1 VAVGYFAGANTQG
14 NNAVAVGNEA
24 GRNTQGARAVAIGNM
39 AGNIRQLFGA
49 VAIGDSAGYTGQ
61 GQEAVAIGRNAA
73 LTGQGTYAVAIGY
86 AAGYQNQPQ
95 KSIVINASGSIFS
108 GAVESAC
115 YIRPVRALA
124 AATAVYY
131 NASTF
136 EVSYLTSSR
145 TTKNTIEDL
154 TMDTSVLHDLRPRT
168 FIYNS
173 DPDAGKQIGYIAEEV
188 AEINGH
194 FATYNEPNGSPAAI
208 NWNALS
214 VFLVE
219 EVKKLKRE
227 NEDLRAR
234 VLALEN
240 R

>member
-1 VAVGYFAGANTQG
+1 
-14 NNAVAVGNEA
+14 
-24 GRNTQGARAVAIGNM
+24 
-39 AGNIRQLFGA
+39 
-49 VAIGDSAGYTGQ
+49 
-61 GQEAVAIGRNAA
+61 
-73 LTGQGTYAVAIGY
+73 
-86 AAGYQNQPQ
+86 
-95 KSIVINASGSIFS
+95 
-108 GAVESAC
+108 
-115 YIRPVRALA
+115 
-124 AATAVYY
+124 
-131 NASTF
+131 
-136 EVSYLTSSR
+136 
-145 TTKNTIEDL
+145 
-154 TMDTSVLHDLRPRT
+154 MDTSVLHDLRPRT

-188 AEINGH
+188 ADINGH

-227 NEDLRAR
+227 NDDLKRGYDALAAR